1 MKELQGTYRVL
12 VSIWR
17 EGDTSAESYKF
28 KTEMCDDKEELFES
42 IENYTSDTLD
52 QLEEGNDDSTD
63 ITDGI

>member
-52 QLEEGNDDSTD
+52 QLEEGEDEKDQTED
-63 ITDGI
+63 

>member
-52 QLEEGNDDSTD
+52 QLEEGEDEKDETED
-63 ITDGI
+63 